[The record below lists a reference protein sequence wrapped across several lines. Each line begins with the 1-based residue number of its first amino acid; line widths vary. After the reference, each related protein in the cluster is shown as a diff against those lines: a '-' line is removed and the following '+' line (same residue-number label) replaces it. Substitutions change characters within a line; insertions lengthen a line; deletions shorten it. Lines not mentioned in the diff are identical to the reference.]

1 MRIDD
6 YDLELAVKF
15 LWIAN
20 PSVRRNYSDPQHF
33 RAFIISCARQYMREL
48 TVFSTAGFVLSNYV
62 YNDGTIVVRVSVS
75 AFVALKYAESMEQ
88 GNEATNNS

>member
-6 YDLELAVKF
+6 YDLELTVKF

-48 TVFSTAGFVLSNYV
+48 TVFSTAGFVLSSYK
-62 YNDGTIVVRVSVS
+62 DAEDTLVVRVSVS
-75 AFVALKYAESMEQ
+75 PFIALKYAESMEQ
-88 GNEATNNS
+88 GNEATNNG